1 MDAIITEPSPET
13 PRALDN
19 LVLTFSRHW
28 HLHGVYLRCTSCG
41 AGQKASEA
49 HVLFVHEGTCVN
61 ADSLHYPWQVLG
73 DILHWMPSDN
83 VIYI

>member
-1 MDAIITEPSPET
+1 MGSI
-13 PRALDN
+13 
-19 LVLTFSRHW
+19 
-28 HLHGVYLRCTSCG
+28 LRCTSCG

-61 ADSLHYPWQVLG
+61 ADSLHYPRRVLG